1 MQDKQMDMQLKI
13 KSVNDDGFF
22 SGYGSVN
29 YNKDSYGDIV
39 MPGAFAKSL
48 NDWNAKNKWPPVL
61 FNHNRDEIIGCYTKM
76 YEDAHG
82 LYVEGR
88 LLIEN
93 ISKARE
99 VHALLKAQVIDGL
112 SIGYRTVKEEYDR
125 DNDSLKLLE
134 VKLYEVSIVTFPAN
148 DEARINC
155 VKYDYGLPS
164 SEQFKELLIKNG
176 FNAEQAAVIHDSGF
190 FSLSKKAAPTKQM
203 SDIDK
208 ALQIL
213 RGD

>member
-1 MQDKQMDMQLKI
+1 
-13 KSVNDDGFF
+13 
-22 SGYGSVN
+22 
-29 YNKDSYGDIV
+29 

-61 FNHNRDEIIGCYTKM
+61 FNHNKNEIIGRYTNM
-76 YEDAHG
+76 YEDEHG
-82 LYVEGR
+82 LYVEGQ
-88 LLIEN
+88 LLIDS

-112 SIGYRTVKEEYDR
+112 SIGYRTVKEEYDH
-125 DNDSLKLLE
+125 NNNVIKLLE
-134 VKLYEVSIVTFPAN
+134 LKLYEVSIVTFPAN

-190 FSLSKKAAPTKQM
+190 FSLSKKAAPTGQT

-208 ALQIL
+208 ALEIL
-213 RGD
+213 KGY

>member
-29 YNKDSYGDIV
+29 YTKDSYGDIV

-76 YEDAHG
+76 YEDEHG

-125 DNDSLKLLE
+125 ENDVVKLLE

-190 FSLSKKAAPTKQM
+190 FSLSKKAAPTGQM

>member
-1 MQDKQMDMQLKI
+1 MQNKQMDMQLKI
-13 KSVNDDGFF
+13 ESVNDDGFF

-61 FNHNRDEIIGCYTKM
+61 FNHNKNEIIGRYTKM

-82 LYVEGR
+82 LYVEGQ
-88 LLIEN
+88 LLIN
-93 ISKARE
+93 SISKARE

-190 FSLSKKAAPTKQM
+190 FSLSKKAAPTGQM

>member
-29 YNKDSYGDIV
+29 YTKDSYGDIV

-61 FNHNRDEIIGCYTKM
+61 FNHNKDEIIGCYTKM
-76 YEDAHG
+76 YEDEYG

-190 FSLSKKAAPTKQM
+190 FSLSKKAAPTGQM

>member
-76 YEDAHG
+76 YEDEHG

-88 LLIEN
+88 LLTDS

-125 DNDSLKLLE
+125 ENNVVKLLE

-155 VKYDYGLPS
+155 VKYDYGLLS

-190 FSLSKKAAPTKQM
+190 FSLSKKAAPTGQM

>member
-1 MQDKQMDMQLKI
+1 MQNKQMDMQLKI

-29 YNKDSYGDIV
+29 YTKDSYGDIV

-76 YEDAHG
+76 YEDEHG

-190 FSLSKKAAPTKQM
+190 FSLSKKAAPTGQM

>member
-1 MQDKQMDMQLKI
+1 MQNKQMDMQLKI

-29 YNKDSYGDIV
+29 YTKDSYGDIV

-76 YEDAHG
+76 YEDEHG

-125 DNDSLKLLE
+125 ENDVVKLLE

-190 FSLSKKAAPTKQM
+190 FSLSKKAAPTGQM

>member
-1 MQDKQMDMQLKI
+1 MQNKQMDMQLKI

-76 YEDAHG
+76 YEDEHG

-88 LLIEN
+88 LLTDS

-190 FSLSKKAAPTKQM
+190 FSLSKKAAPTVQM